1 MNERNEI
8 EIVHNPARTEA
19 RIHALAAVW
28 EASVRATHDFLTPD
42 DIASLRPFAKEGLWS
57 VRDLLV
63 ACADGEPVGFLGMQ
77 CHKIEMLFLHPSRIG
92 TGLGG
97 LLMTQAIHTYHARYV
112 DVNEQN
118 PKAADF
124 YRHYGFTVIERTA
137 FDEQGNRFPI
147 LKMKR
152 I

>member
-1 MNERNEI
+1 MNERTPI

-19 RIHALAAVW
+19 RIDALTAVW
-28 EASVRATHDFLTPD
+28 EASVGATHDFLTPN
-42 DIASLRPFAKEGLWS
+42 DIESLRPFVKESLWA

-63 ACADGEPVGFLGMQ
+63 ACAGGTPVAFLGMQ

-97 LLMTQAIHTYHARYV
+97 LLITQAIHTYHACYV

-118 PKAADF
+118 PKAVAF
-124 YRHYGFTVIERTA
+124 YRHYGFCVIERTA

-152 I
+152 T